1 LRLKRGYD
9 GRRTG
14 VKVAEVTASA
24 LVAEV
29 TASALVGN
37 ADRGITAAGVHSPLG
52 MGGGGW
58 TRVER
63 GRRGLRWTIARWTS
77 VGGFSLWRGTVEW
90 AVDLESSGRVCD
102 ERWWRMD
109 GRCRLANGRT
119 AER

>member
-1 LRLKRGYD
+1 VLRLKRGCD

-14 VKVAEVTASA
+14 AK
-24 LVAEV
+24 VAEV

-52 MGGGGW
+52 MGDGGW

-63 GRRGLRWTIARWTS
+63 GRRGLRWTS
-77 VGGFSLWRGTVEW
+77 VGGFSLGRGTEER
-90 AVDLESSGRVCD
+90 AVDLKSSGGVCN

-119 AER
+119 AEQQNGRLMLLS